1 MMQLSRTLILF
12 LVVFFRAAHG
22 QVVNPPADDVF
33 QPNEL
38 AWIFL
43 TMDPADKAFLEDP
56 ANALSDDYKPAAIRF
71 KNSLMDTVL
80 AKPVGVRLR
89 GNTSRYAEKKSFKID
104 FREFGGKK
112 FFDYKKFN
120 LKANVNDPS
129 LIREPLTLQQF
140 RELGVPAARTHHT
153 RLYINDEYMGVYLN
167 VEQIDDVFLERRNG
181 HSEGYMYKCSWGANL
196 SSSTQVLDEVMFES
210 EINKDTDTRTE
221 VGHFVDVLN
230 GASDEAFVSE
240 IEQVFDVDT
249 YLRYLAVEAVT
260 GHWDGYSYNQ
270 NNFYLYYNSVTGIVQ
285 FFPYDTDNTWGIDWV
300 GQDWAKYDLT
310 AWVMPGQPRP
320 LTTRILGVPS
330 YRAKYTEYVKQLFET
345 TFTHTFIDPQLSS
358 FQNMLQFSVYFDT
371 YFVRAF
377 GFTYA
382 DYLNSSTTNM
392 SNHVKYG
399 LKPYL
404 DERTRTARQ
413 EIPDVITS
421 VRESEKSEFLYPNP
435 SASPRFVITSTADP
449 SSLIVYH
456 ASGRQYPV
464 ETTNLDPGTYSVA
477 LPPDAADG
485 LYVIRTSNG
494 TQRWIYSQNQPSKP

>member
-1 MMQLSRTLILF
+1 MRRRSILLF
-12 LVVFFRAAHG
+12 LFVFLLRGTYG
-22 QVVNPPADDVF
+22 QSVNPQPDEVF
-33 QPNEL
+33 RPDEL
-38 AWIFL
+38 TWIFL

-56 ANALSDDYKPAAIRF
+56 ANALSEDYKPATIRF
-71 KNSLMDTVL
+71 KNSLMDTFLV
-80 AKPVGVRLR
+80 KPVGVRLR

-129 LIREPLTLQQF
+129 LIREALTLQQF

-153 RLYINDEYMGVYLN
+153 RLYINEEYMGVYLN
-167 VEQIDDVFLERRNG
+167 VEQVDDVFLERRNG
-181 HSEGYMYKCSWGANL
+181 HSEGSMYKCSWGANL
-196 SSSTQVLDEVMFES
+196 SSSSQVLDEVMFES
-210 EINKDTDTRTE
+210 EINKSSDTRIE

-230 GASDEAFVSE
+230 TASDDEFVTQ

-270 NNFYLYYNSVTGIVQ
+270 NNFYLYYNSNTGIVQ
-285 FFPYDTDNTWGIDWV
+285 FLPYDVDNTWGIDWV
-300 GQDWAKYDLT
+300 GQDWGKYDLN

-320 LTTRILGVPS
+320 LTTRILSVPS
-330 YRAKYTEYVKQLFET
+330 YRVRYTEFIKQLFET
-345 TFTHTFIDPQLSS
+345 TFTHAFIDPQLSS

-377 GFTYA
+377 GFTYN

-392 SNHVKYG
+392 TNHVKYG

-404 DERTRTARQ
+404 DERTRTARE
-413 EIPDVITS
+413 EIPDVVTS
-421 VRESEKSEFLYPNP
+421 VRESSTHDAIYPNP
-435 SASPRFVITSTADP
+435 STAPQFVITSTGDP
-449 SSLIVYH
+449 SCLVVYH
-456 ASGRQYPV
+456 SSGRQYPV
-464 ETTNLDPGTYSVA
+464 EITNLDADIYQVTLST
-477 LPPDAADG
+477 DAPAG
-485 LYVIRTSNG
+485 LYLIRTMKG
-494 TQRWIYSQNQPSKP
+494 TSRWIYAQNQSSKP

>member
-1 MMQLSRTLILF
+1 MRRRSVLSFLF
-12 LVVFFRAAHG
+12 VLLLRVTYG
-22 QVVNPPADDVF
+22 QAVNPPADEVYRPD
-33 QPNEL
+33 EL
-38 AWIFL
+38 TWIFL

-56 ANALSDDYKPAAIRF
+56 ANALSEDYKPATIRF

-129 LIREPLTLQQF
+129 LIREALTLQQF
-140 RELGVPAARTHHT
+140 RELDVPAARTHHT

-167 VEQIDDVFLERRNG
+167 VEQVDDVFLERRNG
-181 HSEGYMYKCSWGANL
+181 HSEGSMYKCSWGANL
-196 SSSTQVLDEVMFES
+196 SNSNQVLDEVLFES
-210 EINKDTDTRTE
+210 EINKSTDTRIE

-230 GASDEAFVSE
+230 GATDENFVSE
-240 IEQVFDVDT
+240 IGHVFDVDT

-285 FFPYDTDNTWGIDWV
+285 FFPYDVDNTWGIDWV

-320 LTTRILGVPS
+320 LTTRILAVPA
-330 YRAKYTEYVKQLFET
+330 YRAQYMNYIKKLFET
-345 TFTHTFIDPQLSS
+345 TFTHTFIDPQLGS
-358 FQNMLQFSVYFDT
+358 FQSMLQFSVYYDT

-377 GFTYA
+377 GFTYT

-392 SNHVKYG
+392 ANHVKYG

-404 DERTRTARQ
+404 DERTRTARE
-413 EIPDVITS
+413 EIPDIVTS
-421 VRESEKSEFLYPNP
+421 TRESERAETIYPNP
-435 SASPRFVITSTADP
+435 SPAPRFVITSTGDP
-449 SSLIVYH
+449 SGLVVYH

-464 ETTNLDPGTYSVA
+464 EITSLEPGTYSVA
-477 LPPDAADG
+477 LPPDAAPG

-494 TQRWIYSQNQPSKP
+494 TKRWIYTQNQPPKP